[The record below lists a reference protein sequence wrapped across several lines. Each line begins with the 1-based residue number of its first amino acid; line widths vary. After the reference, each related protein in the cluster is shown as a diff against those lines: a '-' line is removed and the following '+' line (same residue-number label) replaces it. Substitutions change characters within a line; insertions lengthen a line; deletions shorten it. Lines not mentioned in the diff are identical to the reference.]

1 MRVAVEFQ
9 DEQIELDVP
18 EGRLVASWRG
28 PAGVDPAEALGLV
41 TRAVESPTGFPPLR
55 LAVVPGDR
63 VVIALGHDVPEP
75 RPVLQAVC
83 AVLES
88 AGVEHES
95 ITVLADPDAEEEI
108 AQAVP
113 RGVVFQRHDPE
124 DRKQLAYLAATSD
137 DRRVYL
143 NRLLTDA
150 DFVLP
155 IGRIAHDQVLGYRG
169 PWGVIFPDLS
179 DAETRSA
186 FRAKLGDG
194 PPDRSRPT
202 AALKES
208 NEVGWLLGGQF
219 QIGIVAGVSGMRS
232 AIAGLGTDVLQQGAQ
247 EVDEVWSVRASS
259 RAELVVAGIG
269 RPGVPARISDV
280 ARGMATAVRLVQRGG
295 KIVVLSRAE
304 GSIGPAMRR
313 IVAAE
318 DPRAA
323 AAALRGH
330 ESASDYAAA
339 RQLVQALAWA
349 DVYMLSSLGPDA
361 VEELG
366 MVGLDRPEEARRLA
380 AISGS
385 CTVVSHADLA
395 WASVVDE
402 PG

>member
-9 DEQIELDVP
+9 DEQVELDVP
-18 EGRLVASWRG
+18 EDRLAASWRG
-28 PAGVDPAEALGLV
+28 PAGVNPAEAPGLV
-41 TRAVESPTGFPPLR
+41 VQALESPRGFPPLR

-63 VVIALGHDVPEP
+63 VVIALGRDVPEP
-75 RPVLQAVC
+75 GPILQAVC
-83 AVLES
+83 GVLES

-95 ITVLADPDAEEEI
+95 ITVLADPDAKEEI

-155 IGRIAHDQVLGYRG
+155 IGRIAHDQALGYRG

-179 DAETRSA
+179 DAETRGA
-186 FRAKLGDG
+186 FRAKLSDG

-219 QIGIVAGVSGMRS
+219 QIGIVAGVAGMRN
-232 AIAGLGTDVLQQGAQ
+232 AIAGLGTEVLLQGAQ

-269 RPGVPARISDV
+269 RPGVTARISDV
-280 ARGMATAVRLVQRGG
+280 ARGLATAMQLVQRGG
-295 KIVVLSRAE
+295 KIVVLSRAQ
-304 GSIGPAMRR
+304 GPIGPAMRR
-313 IVAAE
+313 IISAE

-330 ESASDYAAA
+330 ESASDYPAA

-349 DVYMLSSLGPDA
+349 DVYMLSALGPDA
-361 VEELG
+361 AEELG

-385 CTVVSHADLA
+385 CAVVSHADLA